1 MPTRKKTKRK
11 QINNNV
17 IIFLA
22 IVIVLA
28 LISVVIAY
36 FVTDKESDAAAI
48 PNKTV
53 QQNEK
58 QNTSVLEGTWVSNYD
73 GTMLTIKGQ
82 KVTFEMPSVDDR
94 GKINGSINI
103 EKNIVTF
110 FQTDG
115 PCGNEEGHY
124 LYSID
129 QKKELF
135 FKLIKDNCTS
145 RKELMSM
152 TWFKL

>member
-1 MPTRKKTKRK
+1 MPTRKKTNRK

-17 IIFLA
+17 LIFLA

-36 FVTDKESDAAAI
+36 FIADKKGDEANNT
-48 PNKTV
+48 NKTV
-53 QQNEK
+53 QKNEK
-58 QNTSVLEGTWVSNYD
+58 NIISVLEGTWVSHYD

-94 GKINGSINI
+94 GKINGEINI

-115 PCGNEEGHY
+115 PCGKEEGHY

-135 FKLIKDNCTS
+135 LKLIKDNCSS